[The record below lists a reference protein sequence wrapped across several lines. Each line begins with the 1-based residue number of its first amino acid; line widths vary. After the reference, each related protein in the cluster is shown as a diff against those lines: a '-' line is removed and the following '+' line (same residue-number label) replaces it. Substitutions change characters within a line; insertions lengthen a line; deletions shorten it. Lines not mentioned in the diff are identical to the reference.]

1 MASPAHPINI
11 HRLER
16 NKHYFVS
23 HNGGPLRPVKVI
35 ADMNEE
41 LPGGAVPGGVIVVYS
56 YQPYQGGFIAVGD
69 ASYKFYSK
77 EGPRAP
83 PPSPRRSSSRR
94 RSSARRHRRVSRTRR
109 TKSAPRQ

>member
-1 MASPAHPINI
+1 MASFAHPINI

-16 NKHYFVS
+16 NKHYYVS
-23 HNGGPLRPVKVI
+23 HNGGPLRPAKVI

-41 LPGGAVPGGVIVVYS
+41 LPGGFAPVGVMVVYS
-56 YQPYQGGFIAVGD
+56 YSPYQGGFITEGD

-77 EGPRAP
+77 DGPRAP

-94 RSSARRHRRVSRTRR
+94 RSSERRRRHVSRTRR
-109 TKSAPRQ
+109 TKSAPRH